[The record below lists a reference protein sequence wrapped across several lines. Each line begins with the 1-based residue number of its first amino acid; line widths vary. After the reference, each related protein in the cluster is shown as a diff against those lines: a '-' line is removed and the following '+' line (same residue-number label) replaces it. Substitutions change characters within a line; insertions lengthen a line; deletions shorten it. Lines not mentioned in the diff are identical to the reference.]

1 MSNPLVQAFFVGRAA
16 TEVINELMEGA
27 FTDALSELGKLDAE
41 LKEQMRSFTTEVME
55 RAERGA
61 SSAGTGSGTYTTPTP
76 GTGQTSSEPLDLQA
90 MIDELRAEIAVL
102 RTELQRH
109 RSGSV

>member
-16 TEVINELMEGA
+16 AEVLNERFEGA

-41 LKEQMRSFTTEVME
+41 LKEHMRSFSSEVMQ
-55 RAERGA
+55 RAERSAEAAGA
-61 SSAGTGSGTYTTPTP
+61 SGTYTTSAP
-76 GTGQTSSEPLDLQA
+76 GQSSSEPIDLQA
-90 MIDELRAEIAVL
+90 MIDELRAEIALL
-102 RTELQRH
+102 RTELQRY

>member
-16 TEVINELMEGA
+16 AEVLNERFEGA

-41 LKEQMRSFTTEVME
+41 LKEHMRSFSSEVMQ
-55 RAERGA
+55 RAERSAEAAGA
-61 SSAGTGSGTYTTPTP
+61 RSGTYNTSAP
-76 GTGQTSSEPLDLQA
+76 GQTSSEPIDLQA
-90 MIDELRAEIAVL
+90 MIDELRAEIALL
-102 RTELQRH
+102 RTELQRY

>member
-16 TEVINELMEGA
+16 AEVLNERVEGA

-41 LKEQMRSFTTEVME
+41 LKEHMRSFSSEVMQ
-55 RAERGA
+55 RAERSAETAGA
-61 SSAGTGSGTYTTPTP
+61 TRGRYTTPTAP
-76 GTGQTSSEPLDLQA
+76 GQSSSEPIDLQA

-102 RTELQRH
+102 RTELQRY